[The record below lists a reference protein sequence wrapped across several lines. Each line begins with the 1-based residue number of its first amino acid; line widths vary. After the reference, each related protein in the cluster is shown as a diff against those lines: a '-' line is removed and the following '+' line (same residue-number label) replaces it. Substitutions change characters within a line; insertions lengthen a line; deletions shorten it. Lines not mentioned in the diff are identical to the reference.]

1 MNNEIMQIWLELLG
15 DLSTRVVLWQV
26 VVIVLALVT
35 AWLTNG
41 LVKNYIMQYATESW
55 KVGVGGI
62 KRVLFPLTSLLVVA
76 LGELILHQW
85 QHVGLLKLSVKLL
98 WAMAAI
104 RLLVYALRY
113 VFVSGSWM
121 RTLESL
127 ISTTIWAVLAMHL
140 TGVLPDII
148 QALDDVSFHLG
159 KNHVSLL
166 LIIQAVI
173 TIFVTIVVALWVSR
187 LIENRLMATE
197 QINMNVRVLINK
209 IIRIFLITVALL
221 MTLSALGLD
230 ITLLSV
236 FGGAL
241 GVGLGLGLQKI
252 AINYLSG
259 FVILLDNSMNIG
271 DVITADN
278 HYGVVSELRS
288 RYMVLRKL
296 DGTQVIIPHEIL
308 ISNAVINHSFSDR
321 KSSVQMPIQISYE
334 SDLDQAMQLMA
345 DVASQHPRVL
355 ADPKPTAVIK
365 GFGDSGIDL
374 SLNVWIEIIPETGTT
389 QLQSD
394 IYLQVWREF
403 QQHGIS
409 IPYPQREVRVLGD
422 VSEQTNTK
430 KLV

>member
-1 MNNEIMQIWLELLG
+1 
-15 DLSTRVVLWQV
+15 
-26 VVIVLALVT
+26 
-35 AWLTNG
+35 
-41 LVKNYIMQYATESW
+41 
-55 KVGVGGI
+55 
-62 KRVLFPLTSLLVVA
+62 LLVVA
-76 LGELILHQW
+76 IGELILHQW

-104 RLLVYALRY
+104 RLVVYALRY
-113 VFVSGSWM
+113 VFATGSWV

-127 ISTTIWAVLAMHL
+127 ISTTIWALLAMHL

-166 LIIQAVI
+166 LIIQAII

-209 IIRIFLITVALL
+209 IIRIVLITVALL

-334 SDLDQAMQLMA
+334 SDLEQAMQLMA
-345 DVASQHPRVL
+345 EVASQHPRVL
-355 ADPKPTAVIK
+355 EDPKPTAVIK

-409 IPYPQREVRVLGD
+409 IPYPQREIRVLGD
-422 VSEQTNTK
+422 PIEQTNTRK
-430 KLV
+430 PV

>member
-1 MNNEIMQIWLELLG
+1 MNNEIMQLWQELLG
-15 DLSTRVVLWQV
+15 DLTTKVVLWQV
-26 VVIVLALVT
+26 VVVVIALLT

-41 LVKNYIMQYATESW
+41 LVKNYIMQYATETW

-76 LGELILHQW
+76 VGELILHQW

-104 RLLVYALRY
+104 RLVVYALRY
-113 VFVSGSWM
+113 VFASGSWV
-121 RTLESL
+121 RALESL
-127 ISTTIWAVLAMHL
+127 ISTTIWALLAMHL

-148 QALDDVSFHLG
+148 QALDEVSFHLG

-166 LIIQAVI
+166 LIIQAII

-187 LIENRLMATE
+187 LIENRLMVTE

-209 IIRIFLITVALL
+209 IIRIILITLALL

-334 SDLDQAMQLMA
+334 SNLENAMQLMEV
-345 DVASQHPRVL
+345 VASQHPRVL
-355 ADPKPTAVIK
+355 EEPKPTAVIK
-365 GFGDSGIDL
+365 GFSESGIDL
-374 SLNVWIEIIPETGTT
+374 SLNIWIEIIPETGTT

-409 IPYPQREVRVLGD
+409 IPYPQREIRMLAD
-422 VSEQTNTK
+422 PNEQTNTRK
-430 KLV
+430 PL